1 MRADAAE
8 YRNCAPTARR
18 LRTHCNTGMLRE
30 YAGAAT
36 ELTDIDQREKMEPRK
51 EEMQRRH
58 DDDELS
64 IWIVYEDPPDFPNLY
79 VARRHRG
86 YIETGEYVTGNTLI
100 DVRAKLPPG
109 LMRIERSASDDPMIR
124 ESWI

>member
-1 MRADAAE
+1 MQK
-8 YRNCAPTARR
+8 P
-18 LRTHCNTGMLRE
+18 L
-30 YAGAAT
+30 
-36 ELTDIDQREKMEPRK
+36 PRD
-51 EEMQRRH
+51 E
-58 DDDELS
+58 DDLS

-86 YIETGEYVTGNTLI
+86 NVKTKDYVTGATLI

-109 LMRIERSASDDPMIR
+109 LIRIERSPSDDPMIR